1 MWSWEECVSS
11 FMILWWLKLPLSYS
25 ALLMSGFRH
34 FSSVEDKFLAQWLYL
49 LLSHLLIVFGTLFL
63 SIFHL
68 TPPKTSFHARRKLL
82 QGISS
87 LRCENVYPEL
97 FEVWF
102 QLLDWNPQWQI
113 GKQLQAP
120 PSFPLQDFLVSFS
133 LPSPLFFSLW
143 LSGILLSLYAH
154 LFSLLIKFCI
164 PSCWLPHLLSQL
176 LFSKCDPL
184 LQYQKQTKY
193 SICITLLKTMTFS

>member
-1 MWSWEECVSS
+1 
-11 FMILWWLKLPLSYS
+11 
-25 ALLMSGFRH
+25 MSGFRH

-49 LLSHLLIVFGTLFL
+49 LLSHLLTVFGTLFL

-113 GKQLQAP
+113 GKQ
-120 PSFPLQDFLVSFS
+120 FLANRLLHLSLFKILLSFS
-133 LPSPLFFSLW
+133 LFPLPCFSHSDFQVSCFLFIPTCFLYWLNSAFPAVGCLTFFHS
-143 LSGILLSLYAH
+143 SSFQNVIHSFNIKNKQKTVFVSLY
-154 LFSLLIKFCI
+154 
-164 PSCWLPHLLSQL
+164 
-176 LFSKCDPL
+176 
-184 LQYQKQTKY
+184 
-193 SICITLLKTMTFS
+193 